1 MWAKYTQY
9 ATEESECCCWDSCE
23 ETKDDGT
30 PCGQCTGFYWQE
42 EYGLTAT
49 YKVIPNARYN
59 LPTTFLEYKGN
70 FPNGY
75 CSSSSVCD
83 PEINCQPEVLG
94 SPLSESDFCPENV
107 SEGSSC
113 KSEGATCYMKNT
125 FSSSYTFAGMNS
137 CDSVAINYTREEDHL
152 AFTASTETAD
162 FLERTDPVQCSADP
176 KYASAEEVELV
187 YENRS
192 DICTSTD
199 LHGGCTG
206 AILGYLT
213 TETKKVSCTSL
224 PDIHMGHMKI
234 MKCVPY

>member
-224 PDIHMGHMKI
+224 PDIQMGHMKI
-234 MKCVPY
+234 MKCVSY